1 MKCLGLL
8 LSLWAAPLAYA
19 QSGSVDS
26 GPDLASILNF
36 ETEHPDAMPR
46 GWSGGPPET
55 ISVDRQNPHTGR
67 WSVRLARD
75 AKSAENISSL
85 TKAIP
90 IDFAGDRI
98 ELRGF
103 LRLED
108 VSGFAGFWL
117 RQDGDGPGLA
127 FDNMQQRQLKGT
139 HPWAEYSIVLPLHPE
154 ANDLVFGVLVSG
166 TGKVWADDL
175 QLFVDGKP
183 IR

>member
-1 MKCLGLL
+1 MKCFGLL
-8 LSLWAAPLAYA
+8 LLLCAAPVAYA

-26 GPDLASILNF
+26 GPDLANILNF

-55 ISVDRQNPHTGR
+55 ISVDGESAHAGR
-67 WSVRLARD
+67 WSVRLERD
-75 AKSAENISSL
+75 AKSSENISSL
-85 TKAIP
+85 TKVIP
-90 IDFAGDRI
+90 IDFAGARI

-108 VSGFAGFWL
+108 VSGFAGLWL

-139 HPWAEYSIVLPLHPE
+139 HPWAPYSIVLPLHPE
-154 ANDLVFGVLVSG
+154 ANELVFGVLVSG
-166 TGKVWADDL
+166 TGTVWADDL
-175 QLFVDGKP
+175 QLLIDGKP

>member
-1 MKCLGLL
+1 MR
-8 LSLWAAPLAYA
+8 SPAPLIQARI
-19 QSGSVDS
+19 S
-26 GPDLASILNF
+26 PASSTSRPSTPTPCHVAGVVILRRRF
-36 ETEHPDAMPR
+36 PWIARTR
-46 GWSGGPPET
+46 
-55 ISVDRQNPHTGR
+55 GR
-67 WSVRLARD
+67 WSVRLERD

-85 TKAIP
+85 TKAIS
-90 IDFAGDRI
+90 IDFAGDRV

-103 LRLED
+103 LRLEG
-108 VSGFAGFWL
+108 VSGFAGLWL

-154 ANDLVFGVLVSG
+154 ANDLVFGVLISG

-183 IR
+183 IH